1 MRIPDQTIRTSHIRT
16 YGSTGFSLEGVTD
29 EPGCPALY
37 KAKYAD
43 GMTFKEGRSYAL
55 EYGTLLHDVF
65 YLMEEE
71 NLPPLPDALEKAWA
85 RAETTLGP
93 EAYNEAIEDLTVYM
107 DRPDDGY
114 ACVAVEQELQAPLM
128 EIDGVQ
134 YYFGGRLDWIGIDPN
149 QPNVL
154 VVKDYK
160 SNRTPPRQQTLDAD
174 NQFTHYIAL
183 AKANSHLYLPEI
195 HPDDV
200 RVIGIMD
207 AFKWRQVETYRE
219 EWQIERYMDWLK
231 AMCRRIVQD
240 DEGLPVLNEDCSW
253 CPMRMSC
260 PEFQA
265 LPLTAEAVV
274 ADLQNATSLTDKV
287 ELMDHALL
295 VMKNLKPLIADVQ
308 AELKRK
314 AAHDGPVHVGDM
326 VYDVETS
333 WENVWDVGRLA
344 DVLGDDFMNVV
355 SVTAYKVDAVVKRK
369 PELKEEV
376 DRCKNRLP
384 KDMKKLVVKD
394 YESFTAERNITTG
407 TE

>member
-1 MRIPDQTIRTSHIRT
+1 MRIPENTIRTSHIRT
-16 YGSTGFSLEGVTD
+16 YGSTGFSLEGVAD
-29 EPGCPALY
+29 EPGCPHLY
-37 KAKYAD
+37 KAKYVD
-43 GMTFKEGRSYAL
+43 GGLKEMRSYAL

-65 YLMEEE
+65 YLVEEE

-93 EAYNEAIEDLTVYM
+93 EAYQEAIDDLTTYM
-107 DRPDDGY
+107 DRSDDGY
-114 ACVAVEQELQAPLM
+114 ACVAVEQELTAPLM

-134 YYFGGRLDWIGIDPN
+134 YYFGGRLDWIGIDPT

-160 SNRTPPRQQTLDAD
+160 SNRFPPRQQTLDAD

-183 AKANSHLYLPEI
+183 AKANAYKYLPDV

-219 EWQIERYMDWLK
+219 EWQIERYMDWLM

-240 DEGLPVLNEDCSW
+240 NEALPVLNEDCAW
-253 CPMRMSC
+253 CPLRMTC
-260 PEFQA
+260 PEFTGVPVEGEVLVQRF
-265 LPLTAEAVV
+265 
-274 ADLQNATSLTDKV
+274 QMTDRLEDRV
-287 ELMDHALL
+287 ELMEHAML

-308 AELKRK
+308 DELKTK
-314 AAHDGPVHVGDM
+314 ATHDGPQFVGDM
-326 VYDVETS
+326 VFDVEPS
-333 WENVWDVGRLA
+333 WENVWDVSRLA
-344 DVLGDDFMNVV
+344 TVLGDDFLNVV
-355 SVTAYKVDAVVKRK
+355 GVTAYKVDAVVKRK
-369 PELKEEV
+369 PELKEDVE
-376 DRCKNRLP
+376 RCKTRLP
-384 KDMKKLVVKD
+384 KDTKKLTVKNREQ
-394 YESFTAERNITTG
+394 YMNENRVTTG